1 MNKKELDEFK
11 NMTLEEKKNKI
22 IEIIRELPEESPIH
36 KALYEGIKE
45 IIHNESVK

>member
-11 NMTLEEKKNKI
+11 NMTLEETKKEI
-22 IEIIRELPEESPIH
+22 IEMIRELPEESPIH